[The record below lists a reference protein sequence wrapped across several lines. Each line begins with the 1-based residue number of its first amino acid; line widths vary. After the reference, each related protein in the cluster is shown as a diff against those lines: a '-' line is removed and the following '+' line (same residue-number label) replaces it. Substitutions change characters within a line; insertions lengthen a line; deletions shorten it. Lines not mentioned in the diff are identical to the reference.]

1 MNERLSADGQAI
13 FSLPPPPRRNGN
25 RWSVDYR
32 HRSNRR
38 RVYLGRV
45 ISRPL
50 LLLLR
55 RRRLLLTIGF
65 VTPLFSE
72 PIARRYLARC
82 CNCRGIE
89 GKGLKY

>member
-50 LLLLR
+50 LLLLL

-65 VTPLFSE
+65 VTPFSE
-72 PIARRYLARC
+72 PIARRYLDVATV
-82 CNCRGIE
+82 E
-89 GKGLKY
+89 ESKGRD

>member
-50 LLLLR
+50 LLLLL

-72 PIARRYLARC
+72 PIARRYFDVATVEES
-82 CNCRGIE
+82 NE
-89 GKGLKY
+89 KELKY